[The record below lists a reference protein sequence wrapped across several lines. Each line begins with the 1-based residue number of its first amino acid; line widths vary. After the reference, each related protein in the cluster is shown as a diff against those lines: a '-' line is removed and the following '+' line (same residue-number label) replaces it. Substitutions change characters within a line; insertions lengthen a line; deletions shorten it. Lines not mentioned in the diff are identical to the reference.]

1 MARLLVL
8 LLLFPDL
15 PFPNF
20 HFQLKEKTREKSR
33 KRSDMVQFGRW
44 RDSFS
49 SMLYTPIEDALT
61 TNDSVR
67 HIQT

>member
-15 PFPNF
+15 PVPNF

-44 RDSFS
+44 RDS
-49 SMLYTPIEDALT
+49 SMLYTPKEDALT

>member
-15 PFPNF
+15 PVPNF

-67 HIQT
+67 HIRT